1 MATNATPALPAPRVK
16 RRRNPFGSAG
26 GAAGIALGTLYLSAI
41 VLLPLIAVASSAFSD
56 GLTGFWE
63 EVTKPQ
69 ALAALKL
76 TIGLSAVVTLI
87 NAVMGTLIAW
97 VLVRD
102 EFPGKKF
109 INTVIDLPFALPT
122 IVAGIVLLAL
132 YGPNSPLGVNI
143 AYTRVG
149 VGLALLFVTLPFVVR
164 SVQPVLISFDK
175 EMEDASK
182 SLGASPWTTFRRV
195 ILPNLR
201 GGILAGCALAFG
213 RALGEFGSIVLIAGN
228 LPFKTEVAPVYLFGQ
243 IENDNLQG
251 ASAVSMVLLL
261 AALSLIIAIGA
272 LARKAEHSG

>member
-1 MATNATPALPAPRVK
+1 MPSSASATIGTP
-16 RRRNPFGSAG
+16 RRRRAGRKVRVGGVAGFSLGAIYLSAVVLLPLLAVAIKAFDG
-26 GAAGIALGTLYLSAI
+26 GLGEFWDAITRPQARAALELTIALSAI
-41 VLLPLIAVASSAFSD
+41 VTV
-56 GLTGFWE
+56 
-63 EVTKPQ
+63 
-69 ALAALKL
+69 
-76 TIGLSAVVTLI
+76 I

-102 EFPGKKF
+102 EFRGKRLV
-109 INTVIDLPFALPT
+109 NTLIDLPFALPT

-164 SVQPVLISFDK
+164 SVQPVLISFDR
-175 EMEDASK
+175 EMEDAAR
-182 SLGASPWTTFRRV
+182 SLGASPLTTFRRV

-213 RALGEFGSIVLIAGN
+213 RALGEFGSLVLIAGN
-228 LPFKTEVAPVYLFGQ
+228 IPFKTEVASVYLYGQ

-251 ASAVSMVLLL
+251 ASAVSVVLL
-261 AALSLIIAIGA
+261 AASLILILAIGL
-272 LARKAEHSG
+272 LARQGEHGD